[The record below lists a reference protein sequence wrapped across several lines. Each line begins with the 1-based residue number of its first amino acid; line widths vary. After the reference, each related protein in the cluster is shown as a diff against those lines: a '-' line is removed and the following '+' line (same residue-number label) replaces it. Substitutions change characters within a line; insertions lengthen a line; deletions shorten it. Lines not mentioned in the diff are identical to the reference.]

1 MLKPTPILTSLPKPF
16 YSDEWVTIYNADNRD
31 ILPRLNRRFDLGL
44 TDPPYGIGA
53 AAVKNQSRGK
63 RGFSGK
69 SSAVDYARDYG
80 NHNWDNE
87 PAPMETINKF
97 ISLCDHSII
106 FGGNYYPLPASS
118 CWLVWDKDNGESD
131 FSDCELAWTNLPGAV
146 RMIKYRWNG
155 MLQQDMKNKENRFH
169 PTQKPVP
176 LFSWCIQQ
184 AEIKTKSTPLWILDP
199 WAGSG
204 SVGRAAKDLRFN
216 AILIERETSYCVK
229 MVERMAQEVLLL
241 RTSKS

>member
-1 MLKPTPILTSLPKPF
+1 MLKPTPRPVLTSLPKPF
-16 YSDEWVTIYNADNRD
+16 YEDEWVTIYNADNRD

-44 TDPPYGIGA
+44 TDPPYGIGEA
-53 AAVKNQSRGK
+53 AGKSESRGK
-63 RGFSGK
+63 KLGLGGN
-69 SSAVDYARDYG
+69 SSALAFAKAYG
-80 NHNWDNE
+80 DHDWDNE
-87 PAPMETINKF
+87 PAPLDTINKF

-106 FGGNYYPLPASS
+106 FGGNYYPLPISS
-118 CWLVWDKDNGESD
+118 CWLVWDKDNGGTD
-131 FSDCELAWTNLPGAV
+131 FADCELAWTNLSGAV
-146 RMIKYRWNG
+146 RMKKYRWKG

-176 LFSWCIQQ
+176 LFNWCLQQ
-184 AEIKTKSTPLWILDP
+184 AEIKTKNTPLWILDP

-229 MVERMAQEVLLL
+229 MAERMCQEVLPL
-241 RTSKS
+241 